1 MALRRESSR
10 YGAWRLKLHRPA
22 QEFQRPKGAASYWPQ
37 CGVLEVNA
45 WPVSVDGKTESSVW
59 SQASGKARSTFPTWT
74 PTSPLGKAS
83 AAFGWAQAPWSA
95 RGHGLRVARLVCDQR
110 VGTACPVSGPT
121 RAGWRCAVNTC
132 RNDCLRGFHNA
143 FGLGQITAKLKA
155 RGRRPASHATQK
167 WLRGVGQT
175 PPAPLQSPIGDVR
188 GGLRVRPQRRQ
199 RVATPSVPNMST

>member
-1 MALRRESSR
+1 MSGVAANLRTVNNFGDRFVKKRRRPWMGREARSPEAATQRDVSDLVALRRESSR
-10 YGAWRLKLHRPA
+10 YGTWRLKLHRPA

-45 WPVSVDGKTESSVW
+45 WPVNVDGKTESSVL
-59 SQASGKARSTFPTWT
+59 SRASGKARSTFSTWT

-132 RNDCLRGFHNA
+132 M
-143 FGLGQITAKLKA
+143 
-155 RGRRPASHATQK
+155 SH
-167 WLRGVGQT
+167 
-175 PPAPLQSPIGDVR
+175 
-188 GGLRVRPQRRQ
+188 
-199 RVATPSVPNMST
+199 